1 MLAVTARRAERAGV
15 AQQIRPV
22 FAASGDIA
30 IRESEAFVPAFPM
43 AHAVED
49 VPQFFRQVRAVLKDG
64 GMMFVAEPEM
74 HVGPQ
79 RFKEVLQAAR
89 DAGFRMID
97 APRVRWSRTMLL
109 NRD

>member
-1 MLAVTARRAERAGV
+1 
-15 AQQIRPV
+15 
-22 FAASGDIA
+22 
-30 IRESEAFVPAFPM
+30 
-43 AHAVED
+43 
-49 VPQFFRQVRAVLKDG
+49 
-64 GMMFVAEPEM
+64 MMFVAEPEM